1 MKQKKTYSIMESQH
15 NLAQVVREVEAGYE
29 VGITRR
35 KTLVARMLPPKR
47 TTTSSSPTSLDE
59 PVQSGV
65 PRGKVAAR
73 KNWWMKDAASVDGG
87 ILRHGRPAQALYQ

>member
-35 KTLVARMLPPKR
+35 KTLVARMLPPEEDDHVEF
-47 TTTSSSPTSLDE
+47 PDF
-59 PVQSGV
+59 
-65 PRGKVAAR
+65 AAR
-73 KNWWMKDAASVDGG
+73 ARAIWGETWQGRSSQELVDE
-87 ILRHGRPAQALYQ
+87 GRGER